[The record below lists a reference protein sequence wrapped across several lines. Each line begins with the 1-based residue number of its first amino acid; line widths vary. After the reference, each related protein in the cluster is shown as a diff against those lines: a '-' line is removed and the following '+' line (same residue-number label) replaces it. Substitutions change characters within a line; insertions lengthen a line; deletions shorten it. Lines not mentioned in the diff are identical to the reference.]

1 MQGYL
6 ADLIQEA
13 KKIIFEKAS
22 KLTRRSAG
30 LPALVGGILLSNP
43 GGPLFQQVI
52 RELQDVA
59 YIPAQ
64 LEAHNQTVE
73 LPQVHAM
80 NCLREAFTN
89 ARLGPHTEGF
99 LMPALNL
106 SAECMGS
113 PM

>member
-1 MQGYL
+1 MK
-6 ADLIQEA
+6 DA
-13 KKIIFEKAS
+13 KKIIFETAS

-30 LPALVGGILLSNP
+30 LPALTGGILLSNP
-43 GGPLFQQVI
+43 GGKLFQEVI
-52 RELQDVA
+52 QELQDVA
-59 YIPAQ
+59 HLPAH
-64 LEAHNQTVE
+64 LESHNQTVE

-106 SAECMGS
+106 SAERMGS